1 MSEEKYKGYSLQD
14 KQAVIRDALRRMEPV
29 HSHWRMLESLYRTGA
44 QRELTQIDLS
54 RILPFPAPGVFLR
67 TVNMVLPHLTM
78 IINTVSARDPK
89 FVVTPTGGDV
99 TAIER
104 NAQIAQTVLAYFW
117 KRADATS
124 TLRDMAQDMVLLGNG
139 FAKIGWS
146 YTEKTMDRTPEDY
159 DSELT
164 DKIMMAQEE
173 AGMQGMELDEET
185 VAAIVESVAL
195 NQQLVDEDE
204 PYVEYVSPYDI
215 FLPANARRMNTARW
229 VAQRVRLPLATVQAN
244 EMFDKQAVK
253 DLKADTGYADNETIV
268 QYEQL
273 SEALPSAFSHVTLI
287 EFYDMQEHT
296 LCIFQLDGERYLYEG
311 KNPHAHRY
319 PPFVH
324 MRNFNDGG
332 MSFWS
337 FGDLENIAGIQL
349 MINEIMV
356 AELNDLRRVGNKYFI
371 NKKVMTP
378 EVTKALMSNQPDQVI
393 PLELPSNVG
402 IGEVLVPVQRMA
414 TPADNYVMEDKLQ
427 SYMQRIL
434 GVTDFQAGIISSSNR
449 TPATAAA
456 AVEGASTTRAMD
468 KMTNVEKASREI
480 AVRMLGLCQQFLD
493 AARALRIAGPNAP
506 TWLEVSEDDIEGE
519 FFIDVEGGSTQAINP
534 ATRYRQGQE
543 MITQIVPMLA
553 QLGYDTE
560 PALRAAISYM
570 GMNPEHVLVKPE
582 PVPQPLPDQQ
592 MAGME
597 QPMEQP
603 MAPEQGGQMPADMMA
618 MFAAQAAPAAGN
630 EATQQVMDMG
640 GAPLPGA
647 TEGGTLF

>member
-1 MSEEKYKGYSLQD
+1 MAEYKNKGYSLKD
-14 KQAVIRDALRRMEPV
+14 KQAVIRDAMRRMEPV

-44 QRELTQIDLS
+44 QRELTQVDLS

-89 FVVTPTGGDV
+89 FVVTPTGGDL
-99 TAIER
+99 TAVER
-104 NAQIAQTVLAYFW
+104 NAQVAQAVLAYFW

-124 TLRDMAQDMVLLGNG
+124 ILRDMTQDMVLLGNG

-146 YTEKTMDRTPEDY
+146 YTEKTVDRTPEDY
-159 DSELT
+159 DTELT

-173 AGMQGMELDEET
+173 AGMMGMELDEST
-185 VAAIVESVAL
+185 VAEIVNSVAM
-195 NQQLVDEDE
+195 NQQLVEEDE
-204 PYVEYVSPYDI
+204 PFVEYVSPYDI
-215 FLPANARRMNTARW
+215 FMPANARRMNTSRW
-229 VAQRVRLPLATVQAN
+229 VAQRIRLPLAEVQAN
-244 EMFDKQAVK
+244 DMFDKQAVK
-253 DLKADTGYADNETIV
+253 DLKADTSYADNETIV
-268 QYEQL
+268 QYEQRTE
-273 SEALPSAFSHVTLI
+273 SLPSAFSHVTLI
-287 EFYDMQEHT
+287 EFYDMVEGT
-296 LCIFQLDGERYLYEG
+296 LCIFQLDAEKYLYHG

-337 FGDLENIAGIQL
+337 FGDLENIAGLQL

-356 AELNDLRRVGNKYFI
+356 AELNDLKRVGNKYFI

-378 EVTKALMSNQPDQVI
+378 ELTKALMSNQPDQVI
-393 PLELPSNVG
+393 PLELPGNVG
-402 IGEVLVPVQRMA
+402 INEVLVPVQRLS

-427 SYMQRIL
+427 GYMQRIL
-434 GVTDFQAGIISSSNR
+434 GVTDFQTGNIAAANR

-456 AVEGASTTRAMD
+456 AVEGAATTRAMD

-493 AARALRIAGPNAP
+493 SARALRIAGPNAP
-506 TWLEVSEDDIEGE
+506 TWLQVTDDDIEGE

-543 MITQIVPMLA
+543 MITQIVPLLA
-553 QLGYDTE
+553 QMGYDSE

-570 GMNPEHVLVKPE
+570 GMNPEQILVRPE
-582 PVPQPLPDQQ
+582 PTPQLLPDQQ

-597 QPMEQP
+597 GSGAQMPENDQGLSPEMISQ
-603 MAPEQGGQMPADMMA
+603 MLAEQGMP
-618 MFAAQAAPAAGN
+618 AGN
-630 EATQQVMDMG
+630 EATQEVMDMG

-647 TEGGTLF
+647 TEGGILY